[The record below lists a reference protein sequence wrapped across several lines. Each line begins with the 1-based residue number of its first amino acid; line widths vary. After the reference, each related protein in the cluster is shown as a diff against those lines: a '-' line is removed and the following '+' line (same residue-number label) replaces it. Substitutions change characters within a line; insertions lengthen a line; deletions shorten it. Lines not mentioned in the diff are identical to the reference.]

1 MIEDSKIFTNKMDFF
16 YFNWKPLFISSF
28 PNSPSLLISEITGVH
43 FSSLS

>member
-16 YFNWKPLFISSF
+16 YFNWKPFSF
-28 PNSPSLLISEITGVH
+28 SPFPYFPSLLISEITGVH